1 MVRCLSVCQTDVL
14 FRNNRAHHHCICSI
28 ETLVYGVRTPS
39 IWNIIVRIPHRVR
52 CDLRCHKSM
61 RLYLIIVQDRDKVS
75 TVSNGTNCKLIVSA
89 IHRYYF
95 QWPWATP
102 NPDFPWHSRAY
113 ALSLRAGTV
122 FNWLRHVKKCLCHRL
137 GNIQCG
143 FRSSSWGSTY
153 PQAQSIQP
161 NCWSDMPTPAVQ
173 PNLRLRVRPAQ
184 PSTESF
190 LTSTSATLLAA
201 QTSSSN
207 STDYCKQASLRSV
220 LLVRIYMHLISKNI

>member
-1 MVRCLSVCQTDVL
+1 M
-14 FRNNRAHHHCICSI
+14 
-28 ETLVYGVRTPS
+28 
-39 IWNIIVRIPHRVR
+39 R

-173 PNLRLRVRPAQ
+173 VWAYPPSSACAAIYGVIPHVHISNTPSSTNVIVELDGLLQASISALSIIGQDLHALDFKKYIKDNLRFWQHPLKLVDASNLVQ
-184 PSTESF
+184 T
-190 LTSTSATLLAA
+190 LTM
-201 QTSSSN
+201 
-207 STDYCKQASLRSV
+207 ASIIQLMMNYPRKV
-220 LLVRIYMHLISKNI
+220 AW